1 MKKLLTLALAG
12 VIMTSTGLTAFA
24 TDVTQDTTPPTGQTT
39 VNFSVPMNNIY
50 TVVIPESVTLSEEND
65 VTGTIKIYGAT
76 ENDDIILP
84 EGKKVNV
91 ALTNSQNDFNIV
103 NANGS
108 SLAYTVNEKND
119 TADLTT
125 VADCDAASKKNTN
138 ITFSK
143 INNVKY
149 PGNYSDVLTFTISVV

>member
-1 MKKLLTLALAG
+1 MKKLLTLALTA
-12 VIMTSTGLTAFA
+12 VMMTSTGLTVFA
-24 TDVTQDTTPPTGQTT
+24 ADVTQDTTPPTGQTT
-39 VNFSVPMNNIY
+39 VNFSVPMNDIY

-143 INNVKY
+143 INDVKY
-149 PGNYSDVLTFTISVV
+149 PGNYTDVLTFTISVV